1 MDRSENLKELIA
13 YVDDLG
19 LLGRTE
25 FNRDPNIPSSPELPR
40 LEQIIV
46 AKMDR
51 TESALGL
58 NQIAAMLSCKKQ
70 QASRLVDRL
79 VKPAAFPR
87 EP

>member
-19 LLGRTE
+19 LLGRTI
-25 FNRDPNIPSSPELPR
+25 FNRDPNIPSSPELSR

-46 AKMDR
+46 AKMER

-79 VKPAAFPR
+79 VKAAAFPR

>member
-1 MDRSENLKELIA
+1 MDRSENLKELTA

-19 LLGRTE
+19 LLGRTV

-70 QASRLVDRL
+70 QASRLVVRL
-79 VKPAAFPR
+79 VKAAAFPR

>member
-19 LLGRTE
+19 LLGRTI
-25 FNRDPNIPSSPELPR
+25 FNRDPNIPSSPELSR
-40 LEQIIV
+40 LKQIIV

-51 TESALGL
+51 TESAIGL
-58 NQIAAMLSCKKQ
+58 DQIAAMLSCKKQ

-79 VKPAAFPR
+79 VKAAAFPR
-87 EP
+87 KP

>member
-19 LLGRTE
+19 LLGRTI

-46 AKMDR
+46 AKMER

-79 VKPAAFPR
+79 VKAAAFPR